1 MNYLTEKNASHLT
14 AQRSNSVSGLTAS
27 AFLQRSVLTAQR
39 SFRQFAAA
47 LAAIFIAALLPVEA
61 IACTNFLVGKEA
73 SADGSTIVS
82 YAADSYGMF
91 GFLHFAPAADW
102 PEGAVREVFDWD
114 TGRPQGTIPQVPH
127 TYTVIGNMN
136 EHQVTIGETTWGGRE
151 QLWDTVGVDYGSLI
165 YIALERSKT
174 AREAIEWF
182 ITLVNEH
189 GYASE
194 GESFS
199 FGDPNEIWIMDLIG
213 KGPGRKGA
221 AWVAVRIPDNAIAA
235 HANQAR
241 ITKLP
246 VGRKLKISAAVA
258 KEQKRLQKKLNC
270 VCNGEW
276 MWDKEVI
283 AFAREKGFFSGE
295 DKDFSFQAAYNPFDF
310 SGFYACE
317 ARVWSFFNH
326 FADDFDRY
334 FDYATGK
341 RYLEMKK
348 DPKLNDQMIN
358 EQMVNYAM
366 PLWIIPNRK
375 VSVQDVKDCMR
386 DEYKGTPL
394 DITQGTAAGPW
405 NSKLRYGGLGFKL
418 ANRTPES
425 GAPDTLQY
433 WYQRPVATQQ
443 TAWSFVAQMRG
454 NLTGES
460 GQTAKRSPYGIFW
473 FGVDDAACSCYVPM
487 FSCMNH
493 IPECFA
499 EGNGDSYNFSP
510 TSAWWTFNIVANWA
524 YTKYSRMYPHIR
536 ELQQVWDD
544 KFNAQIAGLDEKA
557 AQLNEEEAR
566 TFLTNY
572 SCSQAE
578 NVVADW
584 QRLGIY
590 LFTKFLDGQER
601 KEENGQFK
609 RNRYGN
615 STGPNRLPL
624 PESCLRKIAP
634 ETTHE

>member
-1 MNYLTEKNASHLT
+1 MKNLTANTVSGLT
-14 AQRSNSVSGLTAS
+14 AQRSNRRFIAGLTAMIIAVMLPME
-27 AFLQRSVLTAQR
+27 AF
-39 SFRQFAAA
+39 
-47 LAAIFIAALLPVEA
+47 P
-61 IACTNFLVGKEA
+61 CTNFLVGKDA

-102 PEGAVREVFDWD
+102 PEGAVREVKDWD
-114 TGRPQGTIPQVPH
+114 TGRPQGSIPQVPH
-127 TYTVIGNMN
+127 TYSVVGNMN
-136 EHQVTIGETTWGGRE
+136 ENQVAIGETTWGGRE
-151 QLWDTVGVDYGSLI
+151 ALWDTVGIDYGSLI
-165 YIALERSKT
+165 YIALERSRT

-182 ITLVNEH
+182 VTLVNEY

-199 FGDPNEIWIMDLIG
+199 FGDPDEVWMMDLIG

-221 AWVAVRIPDNAIAA
+221 AWVAVRIPDNAIAG

-246 VGRKLKISAAVA
+246 LGEKHKLT
-258 KEQKRLQKKLNC
+258 KEEKALQNRLNC
-270 VCNGEW
+270 VCHGDW

-283 AFAREKGFFSGE
+283 SFAREKGFFSGE

-326 FADDFDRY
+326 FSDDMGRY
-334 FDYATGK
+334 FHYATGAIF
-341 RYLEMKK
+341 RATGGK
-348 DPKLNDQMIN
+348 D
-358 EQMVNYAM
+358 EGEHM
-366 PLWIIPNRK
+366 PLWIVPNRK
-375 VSVQDVKDCMR
+375 VSVQDIKECMR

-394 DITQGTAAGPW
+394 DITKGIDAGPW

-418 ANRTPES
+418 APE
-425 GAPDTLQY
+425 GTDTLQY
-433 WYQRPVATQQ
+433 WYERPVATQQ
-443 TAWSFVAQMRG
+443 TAWSFVAQMR
-454 NLTGES
+454 NH
-460 GQTAKRSPYGIFW
+460 QSPITNHKSYGIFW
-473 FGVDDAACSCYVPM
+473 FGVDDAACSCYTPM
-487 FSCMNH
+487 YCCINH

-536 ELQQVWDD
+536 ELQQAWDD
-544 KFNAQIAGLDEKA
+544 KFNTQVAGVDEKA
-557 AQLNEEEAR
+557 AQMSEEDAR
-566 TFLTNY
+566 AFLTNY

-578 NVVADW
+578 NLVADW
-584 QRLGIY
+584 QKLGIY

-624 PESCLRKIAP
+624 PEPFLRKYAP
-634 ETTHE
+634 EITHE